1 MFLKGL
7 PFEAYVNYVEGKMGS
22 IYEWNSEKASF
33 NSLWL
38 NYFFSVNS
46 SLSGDQFRDSAAH
59 GDGVKF

>member
-38 NYFFSVNS
+38 NYFFSVNIITKFEV
-46 SLSGDQFRDSAAH
+46 LSDFKRQ
-59 GDGVKF
+59 